1 MRPLAFL
8 VFSQFIYLFIY
19 LLIHLFVCLFI
30 YLFIYSQ
37 IKKLE
42 FTKTN
47 HRL

>member
-8 VFSQFIYLFIY
+8 VFSQFIYLS
-19 LLIHLFVCLFI
+19 I

-47 HRL
+47 HRLWKTKAIVKNNV